1 MYLRLLGLA
10 SALLL
15 AAAPARSIEA
25 PSPRDR
31 PSAISLTV
39 SGGVSLGAY
48 EAGFLAHAI
57 AALRRSEAQ
66 DLRILTG
73 ASAGSLN
80 ALLAVLASC
89 GSSDPTAPSDTLF
102 WKVWTPVG
110 FEQLFT
116 ENATPLGAFSR
127 EWLLGAAAQVETAWR
142 RGIDASC
149 DVVLGVSTTRVE
161 PRILRTAGGR
171 LELPRMEEKFA
182 IRVRGRGPG
191 RPPRATN
198 YVPSAGPIALP
209 LLVTGEDGEIAFSEI
224 RDLLFA
230 STAFPVAFAPQAL
243 RTCVAGET
251 AHPGVCLPHEA
262 ATALYVDGGI
272 FDNAPLRMAVAL
284 ARAGLQ
290 PAAGDPHRLEW
301 RAAPDANATAAP
313 DGVVFAFVNP
323 SAAEYPSAPPQ
334 ARPEDASLFG
344 EVTGILGA
352 LVETARAK
360 ELAIL
365 VEEHPDIADRILLPR
380 RRFPAASAPLFAFL
394 GFFETEFRIFD
405 FHLGMYDARRL
416 LADGLPTSD
425 RVPRPAHGRGAD
437 ALKSDRFACMT
448 AVYDGDP
455 RAEEVCR
462 GDALA
467 DFRALLQVSLDQ
479 LYDACRASGPR
490 AGDGAWSNAHCE
502 RGAAGESP
510 PRVAGVTAARWP
522 EWRRRSGEAELAYT
536 MRLLAAYGFRFEVL
550 GVPPGH
556 ADLAVAR
563 IRGAIARAGE
573 SLAAAQPLRYRP
585 ATAFAAKLAADSVAY
600 VPPRWTLHL
609 SMGPTESELGLSHG
623 FPRTRWAPP
632 GLRLALAVGF
642 RGLEG
647 AFTSGNVAPFGMLV
661 AGGIEGQPPG
671 NSALSQLR
679 LGVRGG
685 WLFAIDD
692 RFGSGLCTTR
702 GAGNVSAC
710 TRPVVQGVVGYTVL
724 ERFRLQL
731 VGEWFPA
738 IAHRADAWSIAPG
751 IGLEL
756 GF

>member
-1 MYLRLLGLA
+1 MHRPLLA
-10 SALLL
+10 TACTLLL
-15 AAAPARSIEA
+15 VAAPARPAEAQGA
-25 PSPRDR
+25 PSGA
-31 PSAISLTV
+31 SAISLTV

-48 EAGFLAHAI
+48 EAGFLAYAI

-80 ALLAVLASC
+80 AMLAVLASC
-89 GSSDPTAPSDTLF
+89 GSAEPTAPSDTLF

-110 FEQLFT
+110 FEQLYT
-116 ENATPLGAFSR
+116 DRATPLGAFSR
-127 EWLLGAAAQVETAWR
+127 EWLLGAAAQVEAAWR

-182 IRVRGRGPG
+182 IRVQGRGPG

-198 YVPSAGPIALP
+198 YVPAAGPIALP

-230 STAFPVAFAPQAL
+230 STAFPVAFPPQAL

-251 AHPGVCLPHEA
+251 AHPGVCLPQEA
-262 ATALYVDGGI
+262 AAALYVDGGI

-301 RAAPDANATAAP
+301 RAVPDANATAAP
-313 DGVVFAFVNP
+313 DRVVFAFVNP
-323 SAAEYPSAPPQ
+323 SATEYPAAAPQ

-380 RRFPAASAPLFAFL
+380 RRYPAASAPLFAFL
-394 GFFETEFRIFD
+394 GFFETEFRVFD

-416 LADGLPTSD
+416 LASGLP
-425 RVPRPAHGRGAD
+425 RAGAAPRSGPGVD
-437 ALKSDRFACMT
+437 DVLPSDRFACMI
-448 AVYDGDP
+448 AVYDGDG
-455 RAEEVCR
+455 RAAELCR

-479 LYDACRASGPR
+479 LYDACRASSVHAADAASRSTHCDR
-490 AGDGAWSNAHCE
+490 A
-502 RGAAGESP
+502 AAGASP
-510 PRVAGVTAARWP
+510 PRVPDVVAEEWP
-522 EWRRRSGEAELAYT
+522 EWRRRSGEAELAYS

-550 GVPPGH
+550 DVPPGR

-563 IRGAIARAGE
+563 IRGAIARAGK

-600 VPPRWTLHL
+600 DPPRWTLHL
-609 SMGPTESELGLSHG
+609 SMGPTESELGISHG

-647 AFTSGNVAPFGMLV
+647 AFTSGNVAPFGTLV
-661 AGGIEGQPPG
+661 VGGVEGQPPG

-702 GAGNVSAC
+702 GAGDVSAC

>member
-1 MYLRLLGLA
+1 MYLRALIA
-10 SALLL
+10 SAVLL
-15 AAAPARSIEA
+15 AAAPAARSAEA
-25 PSPRDR
+25 R
-31 PSAISLTV
+31 PTPAPGSTISLTV

-57 AALRRSEAQ
+57 AAVRGDDAH
-66 DLRILTG
+66 DLRLLTG

-89 GSSDPTAPSDTLF
+89 GEAEPTAPSDTLF

-110 FEQLFT
+110 FDQLFT
-116 ENATPLGAFSR
+116 ERPTPLGAFSR
-127 EWLLGAAAQVETAWR
+127 EWLLGAAAQVEAAWS

-182 IRVRGRGPG
+182 IRVQGRGPG

-198 YVPSAGPIALP
+198 YVPTAASVAVP
-209 LLVTGEDGEIAFSEI
+209 LLVTGGDGEIAFSEL

-243 RTCVAGET
+243 RTCIAGET
-251 AHPGVCLPHEA
+251 AHPGVCLPSEA

-272 FDNAPLRMAVAL
+272 FDNSPLRMAVAL

-290 PAAGDPHRLEW
+290 PGLADPGRLEW
-301 RAAPDANATAAP
+301 RDAPDASAAAAP
-313 DGVVFAFVNP
+313 SGVVFAFVNP
-323 SAAEYPSAPPQ
+323 SAAEYPSAPTEQ
-334 ARPEDASLFG
+334 RPDEASLFG
-344 EVTGILGA
+344 EVAGILGA

-360 ELAIL
+360 ELAVL
-365 VEEHPDIADRILLPR
+365 VEEHPDVADRILLPR

-416 LADGLPTSD
+416 LAEGLPTVD
-425 RVPRPAHGRGAD
+425 GRPRSANVLPSR
-437 ALKSDRFACMT
+437 RFTCMT

-455 RAEEVCR
+455 GAEEVCR
-462 GDALA
+462 GDELA

-479 LYDACRASGPR
+479 LYDACRASRPR
-490 AGDGAWSNAHCE
+490 TGDAGWSNVHCE
-502 RGAAGESP
+502 RAASGASP
-510 PRVAGVTAARWP
+510 PRVPGLTPARWP
-522 EWRRRSGEAELAYT
+522 EWRRGTGEPELAYS

-550 GVPPGH
+550 EVPPGH
-556 ADLAVAR
+556 GDLAVAR

-632 GLRLALAVGF
+632 GLRLALAAGF

-647 AFTSGNVAPFGMLV
+647 AFTSGDVAPFGTLV
-661 AGGIEGQPPG
+661 TGGIEAQPSG
-671 NSALSQLR
+671 NSTLSQLR

-710 TRPVVQGVVGYTVL
+710 TRPVVQGVLGYTVL